1 MDNMYPQPDDRF
13 GDHTLPYGLG
23 AGPDGL
29 GASPGMPADGR
40 PGNADHARSAGRR
53 PGRIAR
59 WAAGLGITALLI
71 GGGSVLAV
79 HLASAAAAGSTAL
92 TGLSQ
97 PASTSQ
103 ASALSDLLGAPT
115 SAGAT
120 VLSSDSAV
128 SGVPAGVV
136 GALHRCVAVAR
147 YLRATG
153 HRAAA
158 RAQLRS
164 CIRRFLRLRLRLRLR
179 LLGGMHG
186 QITVKTKTGTATIA
200 FERGVIQS
208 VTETSIVV
216 KAADGTTWTWD
227 FIARTV
233 LFHAGHRVGV
243 AALATGQRVFVA
255 GPIVGGADDAR
266 LILIRR

>member
-1 MDNMYPQPDDRF
+1 MDNMYPHPDDGS
-13 GDHTLPYGLG
+13 GDHTLPYSLG
-23 AGPDGL
+23 AGPDSL
-29 GASPGMPADGR
+29 GSGHCMPVGGGPGSAE
-40 PGNADHARSAGRR
+40 HARSASRR

-59 WAAGLGITALLI
+59 WAAGLGITALLA

-79 HLASAAAAGSTAL
+79 QLAGVGPAAAGSTAL

-103 ASALSDLLGAPT
+103 AGALSDLLGAPA

-128 SGVPAGVV
+128 SGVPGGAV
-136 GALHRCVAVAR
+136 GGLHRCLAAAR
-147 YLRATG
+147 HLRATG

-158 RAQLRS
+158 RAKLRS
-164 CIRRFLRLRLRLRLR
+164 CIRRFLRLRLR

-208 VTETSIVV
+208 VTGTSIVV

-227 FIARTV
+227 LIARTA
-233 LFHAGHRVGV
+233 LFHAGRRV
-243 AALATGQRVFVA
+243 AASALATGQRIFVA
-255 GPIVGGADDAR
+255 GRVVGSADDAR